1 MSSFLRRIVTCA
13 FAGAG
18 LAFWSSAD
26 AQDGATIT
34 GRVTS
39 EAGAPL
45 NAASVFVEGMGIG
58 AITSN
63 DGRYSFTVP
72 MARVSGQSVTL
83 TARLLGFRAASVP
96 LVLREGTITQ
106 DFALAA
112 NPLRLGEVVV
122 TGAGTLTTAEKL
134 GNVRNSVDSASIS
147 RTNEPNIVQA
157 LAGKAPNVEVTSQS
171 GEPGASSYIRI
182 RGSKTIQG
190 TGQPLFVVDGTPID
204 NTTFATNAAGSAF
217 AFLGGTVTPNRAADI
232 NPADIESVEILKG
245 AAAAAIYGARAAQGV
260 VLITTKGGRTG
271 PTRYSLRST
280 ISVDEVTQ
288 GPPLQTKFGQGSGGV
303 AAVCSGPGC
312 RLTSLSYGAQLP
324 AGTRTYDHFDEM
336 FETGYMFDNVIT
348 ASGGSDRTTFYFS
361 AGRMDHEG
369 TIVGPNSF
377 YDRTSFRV
385 KATHRLLDRL
395 TLGGNVSYVDT
406 RGSFIQKGS
415 NISGLMLGALRTP
428 PEFDNRNYKDSSGL
442 HRSYRFPQPN
452 ALAVTRGYDNPF
464 FVINDHRNVADA
476 GRVFGNVN
484 LDYDPTDWLSVR
496 YTLGGD
502 YTGDERLEAL
512 PPSSS
517 SWAPGT
523 LTRGDIINY
532 QIDHNLVATGRWTFS
547 PTLAGS
553 LTLGHNLNSR
563 RYKYIFVTGYDY
575 IAPDVDNVDN
585 TIDHDP
591 FEDEEYV
598 HNESFFG
605 QATVDLWDQLFLTAG
620 IRNDGS
626 STFGRADRRHW
637 FPKASAAW
645 TFTDALGSEGFA
657 GVVTTGKVRVAYGET
672 GREPFAYQTIG
683 GFSIANQQEGWG
695 PFLSPTQRGGLT
707 RALAKSNDSL
717 KPERT
722 KEIEAGFDLGLFREK
737 ADISVTYY
745 DSRSTDVI
753 FQAPLP
759 PTTGFTSQVQNAAT
773 IDNTG
778 WEATLNIRP
787 ITTGDFSWETSFLFA
802 TNDNIV
808 KDLSGFEYV
817 DMPGS
822 FTDPG
827 GAAVK
832 GSRVGV
838 LRSADFARCRYGTA
852 NVIEGVDI
860 NAACQSS
867 NAPNGALYIAAD
879 GFPILDPTS
888 RIVADP
894 NPDWTGSVR
903 TSLRMKKWEIT
914 GLLDVKQGGDNWNGT
929 KGALYNFG
937 AHKDTE
943 IRNTNQTFGR
953 NGFHEGPVVGPGAGT
968 AVLIDQDWFQ
978 GLGSGFGPVASQ
990 FIEDASY
997 VKLREVSIAYT
1008 LDQPFIRRLG
1018 MTSIALR
1025 IAGRNLKT
1033 WTDYTGVDPETNLG
1047 GAEVALRGIDYFNN
1061 PQTRSF
1067 VFTAGLNW

>member
-1 MSSFLRRIVTCA
+1 MMHQFRRLITTTIA
-13 FAGAG
+13 AAA
-18 LAFWSSAD
+18 LPLTAI

-45 NAASVFVEGMGIG
+45 QAASVFIEGMNLG
-58 AITSN
+58 ALSRD
-63 DGRYSFTVP
+63 DGQYSFTVP
-72 MARVSGQSVTL
+72 LARVQGQSVTL
-83 TARLLGFRAASVP
+83 TARLLGYRSTSAQIT
-96 LVLREGTITQ
+96 LREGTITQ

-134 GNVRNSVDSASIS
+134 GNVRNSVDSALITKS
-147 RTNEPNIVQA
+147 NESNIVQA
-157 LAGKAPNVEVTSQS
+157 LAAKAPNVEVTQQS
-171 GEPGASSYIRI
+171 GDPGASSYIRI

-204 NTTFATNAAGSAF
+204 NTTFATGS
-217 AFLGGTVTPNRAADI
+217 FLASTVSPNRAADI
-232 NPADIESVEILKG
+232 NPADIESIEILKG

-260 VLITTKGGRTG
+260 VLITTKGGRPG
-271 PTRYSLRST
+271 PTRYSVRSS
-280 ISVDEVTQ
+280 ISVDEVTE
-288 GPPLQTKFGQGSGGV
+288 GPPLQTLFGQGTDGNPL
-303 AAVCSGPGC
+303 VCAGPGC
-312 RLTSLSYGAQLP
+312 RPTNVTYGP
-324 AGTRTYDHFDEM
+324 ALAPGTPTYDHFGEM
-336 FETGYMFDNVIT
+336 FETGWMLDNVIT
-348 ASGGSDRTTFYFS
+348 ASGGSDRTSFYFS

-369 TIVGPNSF
+369 TIVGPNSW

-385 KATHRLLDRL
+385 KATHRLLDQL
-395 TLGGNVSYVDT
+395 TLGGNVSYVDS

-428 PEFDNRNYKDSSGL
+428 PEFDNRQYKDSLGL
-442 HRSYRFPQPN
+442 HRSYRYPRPT

-464 FVINDHRNVADA
+464 FVVNDHTNIADA

-484 LDYDPTDWLSVR
+484 VDYDPTDWLSVR

-502 YTGDERLEAL
+502 YTADERLEAL

-517 SWAPGT
+517 NWAPGS
-523 LTRGDIINY
+523 LTRGDIVNY

-563 RYKYIFVTGYDY
+563 RNKMIFVTGFDY

-591 FEDEEYV
+591 FEDESLV

-620 IRNDGS
+620 VRNDGS
-626 STFGRADRRHW
+626 STFGAADRRHW

-645 TFTDALGSEGFA
+645 NFTNALGPNGL
-657 GVVTTGKVRVAYGET
+657 GGILTTGKLRVAYGET

-683 GFSIANQQEGWG
+683 GFSIANQTEGWG
-695 PFLSPTQRGGLT
+695 PFLSPTQKGGLT

-722 KEIEAGFDLGLFREK
+722 REIEAGFDIGLFREK
-737 ADISVTYY
+737 ADLSLTYY
-745 DSRSTDVI
+745 DSRSVDVI

-778 WEATLNIRP
+778 WEATLNLRP
-787 ITTGDFSWETSFLFA
+787 ITRANFALETTLLFA
-802 TNDNIV
+802 TNDNV
-808 KDLSGFEYV
+808 VVDLSGFDFV
-817 DMPGS
+817 DMAGS

-838 LRSADFARCRYGTA
+838 LRSADFARCRYGEP
-852 NVIEGVDI
+852 NVIDDVDI
-860 NAACQSS
+860 NAACTAS
-867 NAPNGALYIAAD
+867 NAPHGAMYIAAD

-888 RIVADP
+888 RIIADP

-903 TSLRMKKWEIT
+903 TAITLFRKWQIS
-914 GLLDVKQGGDNWNGT
+914 GLLDIKQGGDNWHGT

-937 AHKDTE
+937 THKDTE
-943 IRNTNQTFGR
+943 IRNTNQVFGS
-953 NGFHEGPVVGPGAGT
+953 NGFHEGPVAGPGAGK
-968 AVLIDQDWFQ
+968 AVLIGQSWFQ
-978 GLGSGFGPVASQ
+978 GLGSGFGPIASQ

-997 VKLREVSIAYT
+997 VKLREISVSYT
-1008 LDQPFIRRLG
+1008 LDQPFVRRFG
-1018 MTSIALR
+1018 MNSIDLR
-1025 IAGRNLKT
+1025 AAGRNLKT
-1033 WTDYTGVDPETNLG
+1033 WTDYTGIDPETNLG

-1067 VFTAGLNW
+1067 VFTVGLNW